1 MPLAVDFQDGVPSA
15 WSKVT
20 TFVPKLA
27 AALVTILVGDL
38 LRAFCQHHGLN
49 YTEASLFGSHAK
61 AVRHLHAVGAPL
73 RFAVAE

>member
-1 MPLAVDFQDGVPSA
+1 VVVSIA

-20 TFVPKLA
+20 TFVLKLA

-49 YTEASLFGSHAK
+49 YTEASSFGADAQ
-61 AVRHLHAVGAPL
+61 AVRHLHAVAASL
-73 RFAVAE
+73 RLAVAE